1 MDKKYLTA
9 KEVMN
14 KLQLS
19 RNVVYRLIQDG
30 EIPAVKIGRNY
41 RIAEEDFL
49 NFIER
54 EKEKIA

>member
-1 MDKKYLTA
+1 MDQKYLTA

-14 KLQLS
+14 RLQLS

-30 EIPAVKIGRNY
+30 EIAAVKIGRNY

-54 EKEKIA
+54 EKEK